1 MSAPA
6 HELQVTEYKEINP
19 MFWMNSP
26 TGLLNRRALMGKLG
40 RAIERTTRKR
50 AGNAGLLFDLSNF
63 KYINDTQGHD
73 AGDRVLKKLAAAL
86 RRTTRS
92 YDFVARL
99 VGDEFV
105 VWLVNGDKE
114 TARHRAVA
122 ILGSSCMLAEV
133 VSLDPAKKLG
143 VSIGIFIFNA
153 DHPESAQELV

>member
-1 MSAPA
+1 MPAPA
-6 HELQVTEYKEINP
+6 CELQVTEYKEKIL
-19 MFWMNSP
+19 MFWTNSP
-26 TGLLNRRALMGKLG
+26 TGLLNRRELMEELEL
-40 RAIERTTRKR
+40 AIERTTQNR
-50 AGNAGLLFDLSNF
+50 ASSAVLFLDPNNF
-63 KYINDTQGHD
+63 KYVNDTQGHD